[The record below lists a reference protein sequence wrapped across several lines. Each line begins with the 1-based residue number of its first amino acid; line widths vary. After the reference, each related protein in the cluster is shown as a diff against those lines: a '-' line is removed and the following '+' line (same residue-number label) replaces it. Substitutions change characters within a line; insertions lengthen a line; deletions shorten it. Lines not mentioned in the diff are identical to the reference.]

1 MDHKLEVIGFSVEGC
16 IAAQDAGAD
25 RIELCDNPGDG
36 GTTPS
41 YGFIKSAR
49 KLLQIEL
56 YTMIRPRG
64 GDFIYSDEEFEIMKE
79 DINACKNLGCDGI
92 VLGLLKSNGEI
103 DKDKTALLVTLAY
116 PMGVTFHR
124 AFDRTNDYLKALHD
138 VIDTGCERIL
148 TSGLHPTAMEGL
160 EVLQKLIQNSG
171 DLIIMPGSG
180 IRSSNI
186 KLLAES
192 LDTMEFHTS
201 ARISRSSIQP
211 GSLFIKEN
219 LDPITVDINEI
230 KKIKTILKEQDS
242 LKTKLI
248 KINNE

>member
-79 DINACKNLGCDGI
+79 DIKACKNLGCDGI
-92 VLGLLKSNGEI
+92 VLGLLKSNGEVA
-103 DKDKTALLVTLAY
+103 KDKTALLVTLAY

-148 TSGLHPTAMEGL
+148 TSGLHPAAMEGL
-160 EVLQKLIQNSG
+160 EELQKLIQNSG

-186 KLLAES
+186 KILAES
-192 LDTMEFHTS
+192 LETKEFHTS

-230 KKIKTILKEQDS
+230 KKIKTILKEQDT

-248 KINNE
+248 KMNNE

>member
-148 TSGLHPTAMEGL
+148 TSGLHPAAMEGL
-160 EVLQKLIQNSG
+160 EELQKLIQNSG